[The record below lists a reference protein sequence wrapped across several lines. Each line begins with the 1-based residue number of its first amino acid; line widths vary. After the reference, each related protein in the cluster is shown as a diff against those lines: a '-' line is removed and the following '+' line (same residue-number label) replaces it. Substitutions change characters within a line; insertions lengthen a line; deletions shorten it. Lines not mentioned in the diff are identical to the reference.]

1 MITKFYKFDIYRY
14 QLVPKK
20 VLQLTVDDPDLTYE
34 KVVAHKNEYFHNV
47 IVKSSFTGRR
57 GKLPV
62 KIPYDKD
69 NYSVLWIGNE
79 KYQEIVEDFATKT
92 VPTNPF
98 STIIIDNNPSSQ
110 ILAISRNY
118 KAFSDT
124 GVIVRSLSEAI
135 NKELDYYN
143 LVVHIEPITSKVD
156 FWNMLKGKEGRVK
169 SITFEIIKPNMSNI
183 SECLADYLKDFSQE
197 TNSHR
202 TMLQI
207 NAPEDGVLEGINENS
222 HKMQQLVDYSTNGGG
237 TIKTKVLGDPKTYS
251 TRDNIKTIEVP
262 KGTLVEEMD
271 ENIFNS
277 FVHSVISKITNNG

>member
-1 MITKFYKFDIYRY
+1 MITKYYKFDIYRF

-20 VLQLTVDDPDLTYE
+20 VLQLTVDNPDNTYE

-47 IVKSSFTGRR
+47 IVKSSFTGKR

-62 KIPYDKD
+62 KIPFDKD
-69 NYSVLWIGNE
+69 NFSVLWLGND
-79 KYQEIVEDFATKT
+79 KYQEIVEDFETKT
-92 VPTNPF
+92 VPTHPF
-98 STIIIDNNPSSQ
+98 SIIIVDNDPTHQ

-124 GVIVRSLSEAI
+124 SVIVRSLSEAI

-143 LVVHIEPITSKVD
+143 LVIHIEPITSKLD

-183 SECLADYLKDFSQE
+183 SECLTDYLKEFTQE
-197 TNSHR
+197 TNSHK

-207 NAPEDGVLEGINENS
+207 NAPDNGVLEGISENS
-222 HKMQQLVDYSTNGGG
+222 PKMQQLVDYTTNGGG
-237 TIKTKVLGDPKTYS
+237 TIKTKVAGESKTYS
-251 TRDNIKTIEVP
+251 TRDNIIQVSQ
-262 KGTLVEEMD
+262 V
-271 ENIFNS
+271 
-277 FVHSVISKITNNG
+277 V